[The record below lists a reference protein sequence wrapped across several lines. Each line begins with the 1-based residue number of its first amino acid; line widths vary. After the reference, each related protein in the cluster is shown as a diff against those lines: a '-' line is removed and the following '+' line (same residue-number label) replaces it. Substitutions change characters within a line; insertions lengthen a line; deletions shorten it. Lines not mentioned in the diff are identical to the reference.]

1 LPAPCSEKKLA
12 APWSHALQ
20 SQATAF
26 YLRNYIESYTT
37 RDVAAAYASIPS
49 VMV

>member
-1 LPAPCSEKKLA
+1 MA
-12 APWSHALQ
+12 APWGPALQ

-26 YLRNYIESYTT
+26 YLRNYIESYTMA
-37 RDVAAAYASIPS
+37 DVATAYASIPS